1 MRSILNEKAKDRV
14 AAALIRG
21 GGVVVIVAVV
31 AIVANIGLEALPLLG
46 GASAHRLHGFQAEA
60 PPMLV
65 GTDPRQELPWTL
77 GANGIITF
85 PGDLNRQPLQP
96 LEDQAPVVSADMEIH
111 DLVTIFDDQGRVAIG
126 KVRFHDRWEEGERH
140 TTAGWRASAEV
151 FQLDRQIQW
160 SGATANADAD
170 GNVLMLAWS
179 AFQPPVLNY
188 WDAEDEIWERE
199 ILDLPASISGG
210 AVAEELGA
218 VAVIDSDLSLQV
230 FQRERTGNWSKQ
242 RTEGLSG
249 STSKVRFLI
258 GGGTLV
264 SAGLDGGVS
273 IIFSVPYVTV
283 TNSASKPLKVAGTTI
298 DAGQTAT
305 VPDDEIGHRLAGIST
320 AHLEPA
326 PSVMTVIRRLPG
338 MEGTPTSIAPSPRR
352 RGFLVADDTGHIA
365 LYHATSGRL
374 LFNEIF
380 ADRPIHSV
388 TMAPKANGLV
398 AATRQDVIRVTIDN
412 PHPETSLRTLFM
424 PVWYEGYARPRLVW
438 QSTGGSDAFEPKFSV
453 IPLIFGTI
461 KATFYAMMISI
472 PLALL
477 AALYVSQLG
486 PRWFRSVVKPTVELM
501 AAVPSVVV
509 GFLAALW
516 LAPRLEQA
524 LLGAIAGAVSLPVA
538 VLLSLGLWRIIPAS
552 TRRRLDGAA
561 ELLVPLFG
569 AAVVLG
575 LVAVAIQPLERSLF
589 GGDFSRWL
597 FTTAGF
603 RYDQRN
609 SLVVGIALGFA
620 VIPVIF
626 TIAEDAFSAVP
637 RALVNAS
644 RALGATRW
652 QTARSLVAPAAGAG
666 VFSAIVLGLGRAVG
680 ETMIV
685 LMAAG
690 NTPLLD
696 LSPFNGM
703 RTMSAAIAVEIP
715 EAPVGGTLFRVLFLT
730 GFLLF
735 AFTFV
740 LTTVADQIGRLM
752 RRKYGAQ

>member
-1 MRSILNEKAKDRV
+1 MNPLLNEKVKDRI

-21 GGVVVIVAVV
+21 GGVMVILAVV
-31 AIVANIGLEALPLLG
+31 AIVANIGMQALPLLG
-46 GASAHRLHGFQAEA
+46 GASAHHLDHLDTEV
-60 PPMLV
+60 PSILV
-65 GTDPRQELPWTL
+65 GIDPRQETAWAL
-77 GANGIITF
+77 GTSGLISF
-85 PGDLNRQPLQP
+85 PRRPDLQP
-96 LEDQAPVVSADMEIH
+96 LNPFSSAATVVAADLEIH
-111 DLVTIFDDQGRVAIG
+111 DLVTILDNRGRVVVG
-126 KVRFHDRWEEGERH
+126 KIRQTDRWQEGHRK
-140 TTAGWRASAEV
+140 TTARWRSSADILE
-151 FQLDRQIQW
+151 LDSQIQW
-160 SGATANADAD
+160 IGATANADAD
-170 GNVLMLAWS
+170 GNLLVLAWS
-179 AFQPPVLNY
+179 SSHPPALFS
-188 WDAEDEIWERE
+188 WDNEDEMWDRMDFGLTEPITR
-199 ILDLPASISGG
+199 GV
-210 AVAEELGA
+210 VAEELA
-218 VAVIDSDLSLQV
+218 AISIIDRDRSL
-230 FQRERTGNWSKQ
+230 RTFTRNRMG
-242 RTEGLSG
+242 EFFELHIDGLDAPCS
-249 STSKVRFLI
+249 RIRYLI

-264 SAGLDGGVS
+264 AAGVDGS
-273 IIFSVPYVTV
+273 INILLSVPHVSV
-283 TNSASKPLKVAGTTI
+283 TNTGPNSLKVSGFVIEPGRTAI
-298 DAGQTAT
+298 LADDQIGQQ
-305 VPDDEIGHRLAGIST
+305 LASVSSVQYQV
-320 AHLEPA
+320 A
-326 PSVMTVIRRLPG
+326 PPVMTVVRHLPSI
-338 MEGTPTSIAPSPRR
+338 EGQATAIAPSPRK
-352 RGFLVADDTGHIA
+352 RGFLVSSNTGHIG
-365 LYHATSGRL
+365 LYHATSGRRL
-374 LFNEIF
+374 IGESFHKKSITTV
-380 ADRPIHSV
+380 A
-388 TMAPKANGLV
+388 MAPKANGLV
-398 AATRQDVIRVTIDN
+398 GAAGHHVIRATIDN
-412 PHPETSLRTLFM
+412 PHPETSLKTLFM

-438 QSTGGSDAFEPKFSV
+438 QSTGGSDAFEPKLSV
-453 IPLIFGTI
+453 VPLIFGTL
-461 KATFYAMMISI
+461 KATAYAMFISI

-486 PRWFRSVVKPTVELM
+486 PSWFRSVVKPTVELM

-516 LAPRLEQA
+516 LAPRLEQT
-524 LLGAIAGAVSLPVA
+524 LLGALAGLISLPIA
-538 VLLSLGLWRIIPAS
+538 VVLSLGLWRAIPAGLK
-552 TRRRLDGAA
+552 RRLDGAA
-561 ELLVPLFG
+561 ELLVPFFG

-575 LVAVAIQPLERSLF
+575 LVAVVIQPLENSLF

-637 RALVNAS
+637 RSLVNAS

-652 QTARSLVAPAAGAG
+652 QTARSLVVPAAAAG
-666 VFSAIVLGLGRAVG
+666 VFAAVVLGLGRAVG

-735 AFTFV
+735 GFTLV
-740 LTTVADQIGRLM
+740 LTTVADQVGRFM

>member
-1 MRSILNEKAKDRV
+1 VNPILTEKVKDRI

-21 GGVVVIVAVV
+21 GGVTVILAVV

-46 GASAHRLHGFQAEA
+46 GASAQRLEEITAQDA
-60 PPMLV
+60 PLLV
-65 GTDPRQELPWTL
+65 GTDPRQEAPWVLATNGVISFETLP
-77 GANGIITF
+77 
-85 PGDLNRQPLQP
+85 NREPLKP
-96 LEDQAPVVSADMEIH
+96 FNEPVSLRAADIEIH
-111 DLVTIFDDQGRVAIG
+111 DLITLLDDQGRVAVG
-126 KVRFHDRWEEGERH
+126 QVRMRDQWENGQRR
-140 TTAGWRASAEV
+140 TTARWRASADIL
-151 FQLDRQIQW
+151 QLDPQVPW
-160 SGATANADAD
+160 KGATANSDSD
-170 GNVLMLAWS
+170 GNLMVLAWS
-179 AFQPPVLNY
+179 PSQAPVLFF
-188 WDAEDEIWERE
+188 WDGEDESWGAQTLGLSNPITT
-199 ILDLPASISGG
+199 G
-210 AVAEELGA
+210 AVAMELGA
-218 VAVIDSDLSLQV
+218 IAVIDSHLGLRTFFRD
-230 FQRERTGNWSKQ
+230 RADRWTERLMADFPETI
-242 RTEGLSG
+242 
-249 STSKVRFLI
+249 STIRFLI

-264 SAGLDGGVS
+264 AAGLDGSVTVG
-273 IIFSVPYVTV
+273 FSVPHVSV
-283 TNSASKPLKVAGTTI
+283 TNTGSKTLKISGFTIGPGETT
-298 DAGQTAT
+298 
-305 VPDDEIGHRLAGIST
+305 VLPDDEIGSQLASVPT
-320 AHLEPA
+320 AKLESVPA
-326 PSVMTVIRRLPG
+326 VMTAVRTLPG
-338 MEGTPTSIAPSPRR
+338 VEGKPTAIAPSPRK
-352 RGFLVADDTGHIA
+352 RGFLVATDTGHIA
-365 LYHATSGRL
+365 LFHATSGRRL
-374 LFNEIF
+374 INKSF
-380 ADRPIHSV
+380 ADGPITAV

-398 AATRQDVIRVTIDN
+398 AASGHHVIRATIDN
-412 PHPETSLRTLFM
+412 PHPETSLKTLFM

-438 QSTGGSDAFEPKFSV
+438 QSTGGSDAFEPKLSV
-453 IPLIFGTI
+453 VPLIFGTL
-461 KATFYAMMISI
+461 KATFYAMIISI

-486 PRWFRSVVKPTVELM
+486 PAWFRSVIKPIIELM

-524 LLGAIAGAVSLPVA
+524 LLGAIAGLVSMPIA
-538 VLLSLGLWRIIPAS
+538 VLLSLGSWRLLPA
-552 TRRRLDGAA
+552 RAQRRLGGAA

-569 AAVVLG
+569 AAVVLA
-575 LVAVAIQPLERSLF
+575 LVSVVIQPLENSLF

-652 QTARSLVAPAAGAG
+652 QTARSLVAPAAATG
-666 VFSAIVLGLGRAVG
+666 VFAAVILGLGRAVG

-715 EAPVGGTLFRVLFLT
+715 EAPVDGTLFRVLFLT

-735 AFTFV
+735 AFTFI
-740 LTTVADQIGRLM
+740 LTTVADQIGRFM